1 VSSNVSERQAREV
14 AEAAR
19 EAEWKLPSFG
29 KELFL
34 GNFRPDLIHPQPR
47 LDPAAVEKG
56 ERFLEQ
62 LRDFLESD
70 VDPLEIERD
79 AKIPEPVIDGLKRI
93 GALGMKVPE
102 EYGGLGLSQVY
113 DSYGVTVEHRNAFMG
128 LRGIENSVTRLD
140 HVFVP
145 EENRIGREGDGLK
158 IALTTLNTGR
168 LALPA
173 ICVGMAKW
181 ATKIAREWSIER
193 VQWGRPIGKHDAV
206 AQKLAFIAG
215 SAFGLEAMLDVASR
229 LADNKSGDIRIEAA
243 IAKLYGSE
251 MGWKVLDELIQVRG
265 GRGYETAASLKARGE
280 KPVPAEQALR
290 DMRINRVFE
299 GSTEI
304 MHLLIAR
311 EAVDQHLKVAGELLE
326 PGGEIK
332 DRLASAG
339 RAGLFYSKWLP
350 QLAVGK
356 GQVPS
361 SFDEFGSLAPYMRF
375 AERSSRRLARSTF
388 YGMTRWQAKLEYR
401 QAFLGRLVDIG
412 AELFAIAATAAYAD
426 TLGRERPERR
436 TEAQELAELFCI
448 QAKRRVETLFGQL
461 WDNDD
466 DANRT
471 GAARVLDGR
480 YRWLEEGVVD
490 PSGDGPMIPAEVK
503 QPASAPAP

>member
-1 VSSNVSERQAREV
+1 MSSNVSERQAREV

-102 EYGGLGLSQVY
+102 QYGGLGLSQVY
-113 DSYGVTVEHRNAFMG
+113 YNRALALAGVWHASLSTLLSAHQSIGVAEPLQLFGTEEQKRKWLPLVARDQISAFLLTEPDVGSDPARLATTATPVDGGYELTGQKLWATNGAIADIVVVMAQVPKADGHRGGISAFVLPYDSDGVTVEHRNAFMG

-229 LADNKSGDIRIEAA
+229 LADNKSGDIRIHAPA
-243 IAKLYGSE
+243 DRA
-251 MGWKVLDELIQVRG
+251 RG
-265 GRGYETAASLKARGE
+265 GR
-280 KPVPAEQALR
+280 
-290 DMRINRVFE
+290 
-299 GSTEI
+299 
-304 MHLLIAR
+304 
-311 EAVDQHLKVAGELLE
+311 
-326 PGGEIK
+326 
-332 DRLASAG
+332 
-339 RAGLFYSKWLP
+339 
-350 QLAVGK
+350 
-356 GQVPS
+356 
-361 SFDEFGSLAPYMRF
+361 
-375 AERSSRRLARSTF
+375 
-388 YGMTRWQAKLEYR
+388 
-401 QAFLGRLVDIG
+401 
-412 AELFAIAATAAYAD
+412 
-426 TLGRERPERR
+426 
-436 TEAQELAELFCI
+436 
-448 QAKRRVETLFGQL
+448 
-461 WDNDD
+461 
-466 DANRT
+466 
-471 GAARVLDGR
+471 
-480 YRWLEEGVVD
+480 
-490 PSGDGPMIPAEVK
+490 
-503 QPASAPAP
+503 PASEGRR